1 MNKLKALVLLGFCGF
16 ALAACGE
23 EKAVEEKGSATPVE
37 QVEKEESSSAVAE
50 SKEELGKDVV
60 ARSVYSTN
68 WSEEWHDTTF
78 SIKEVSIVE
87 TSDKDVIEYAGGKF
101 LLGVN
106 FEVKND
112 GDHTISTYPD
122 QGKVIVKGKQ
132 YNADMLVSE
141 SVGGEVVHGSM
152 IDGMV
157 VFAVPDLESV
167 DDLKDVRIAW
177 SASDFNDTENMDDTS
192 KDFDVTLE
200 LKK

>member
-1 MNKLKALVLLGFCGF
+1 MKKFKLLVALGLCGLVLG
-16 ALAACGE
+16 ACG
-23 EKAVEEKGSATPVE
+23 EKAVEEKGTAKPVE
-37 QVEKEESSSAVAE
+37 QVEKAESSSDVAE

-60 ARSVYSTN
+60 ARSVYDTDWN
-68 WSEEWHDTTF
+68 EEWHDTKF

-122 QGKVIVKGKQ
+122 QGIAIINGKQ

-141 SVGGEVVHGSM
+141 SVGGDVVHGSM
-152 IDGMV
+152 IEGMV
-157 VFAVPDLESV
+157 VFAVPDLKSV
-167 DDLKDVRIAW
+167 DELKEVRVTW
-177 SASDFNDTENMDDTS
+177 SANDFEDTSDMDDTT

-200 LKK
+200 LNK